1 VITNPVLKYYGGKF
15 RLGRWIISHLPEHE
29 HYVEPFGGGGSVLFQ
44 KEPSRLETYNDLD
57 GDVVNFFRVLR
68 DRPDELVRAVGLT
81 PWARDEYNACLQN
94 YVADLEATR
103 AARLS
108 NPQVDL
114 ENARR
119 LYVRLWMSRHAGTLT
134 TVSAWRRNMDRR
146 SPASDIR
153 PATIYAAAERLAKV
167 QIENRDALQLIK
179 EMDRPGTLFYLDPP
193 YVTGTRS
200 EKKRYAHEL
209 TDDDHRA
216 IADVARAAKGLV
228 VLSGYACDLYK
239 ELYEDRGWR
248 RIDTEAMINGGSKRT
263 ECLWLNPSATNLL
276 ALSPDS
282 V

>member
-1 VITNPVLKYYGGKF
+1 MITNPVLKYYGGKF
-15 RLGRWIISHLPEHE
+15 RLGRWIISHLPKHE

-44 KEPSRLETYNDLD
+44 KEPSRLETYNDVD

-68 DRPDELVRAVGLT
+68 DRPDELVRAVKLT
-81 PWARDEYNACLQN
+81 PWARDEYEACLRN
-94 YVADLEATR
+94 YTADLDATR

-108 NPQVDL
+108 SRGVDL

-119 LYVRLWMSRHAGTLT
+119 LYIRLWMSRHAGTLT

-167 QIENRDALQLIK
+167 QIENRDALKLIK

-216 IADVARAAKGLV
+216 IAKVARAAKGLV

-239 ELYEDRGWR
+239 ELYEDRGWH
-248 RIDTEAMINGGSKRT
+248 RIDTEALINGGAKRT
-263 ECLWLNPSATNLL
+263 ESLWLNRRAFAGL
-276 ALSPDS
+276 A
-282 V
+282 